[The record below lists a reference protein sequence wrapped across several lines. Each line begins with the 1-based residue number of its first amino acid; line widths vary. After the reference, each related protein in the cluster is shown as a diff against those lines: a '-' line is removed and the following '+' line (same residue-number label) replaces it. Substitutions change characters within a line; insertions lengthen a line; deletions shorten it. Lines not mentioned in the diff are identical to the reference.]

1 PDPRARL
8 VTEPESVVPAAKDR
22 APVHPLRA
30 APPARLPRQILRRAD
45 EREVF
50 VEGHAAGEA
59 LRRHDSTPAP
69 RARAADHGHL
79 ARARWSP
86 TSRNARAP
94 APARTACRR
103 SQRARSVPPPAS
115 VGRGRDPAGA
125 CWSA

>member
-59 LRRHDSTPAP
+59 LRRHDSTPAT

-94 APARTACRR
+94 APVRTACRR
-103 SQRARSVPPPAS
+103 SQRARGGHDSRA
-115 VGRGRDPAGA
+115 RGARGGV
-125 CWSA
+125 